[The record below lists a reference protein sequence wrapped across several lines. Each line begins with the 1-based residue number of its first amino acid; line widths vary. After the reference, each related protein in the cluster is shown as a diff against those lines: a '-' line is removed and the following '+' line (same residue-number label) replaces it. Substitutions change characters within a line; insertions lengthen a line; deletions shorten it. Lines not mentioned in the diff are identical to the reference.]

1 MLNVGK
7 TLSTERLFNHVWS
20 NDADGVD
27 SGYVF
32 MYVSYLRQKLKSVGA
47 NLDII
52 GDEGRD
58 YTLVEVS
65 HE

>member
-1 MLNVGK
+1 MFHGSKDRTINP
-7 TLSTERLFNHVWS
+7 R
-20 NDADGVD
+20 
-27 SGYVF
+27 
-32 MYVSYLRQKLKSVGA
+32 VSVVIYQKLKSVGA